1 MIILNHYLGAVL
13 GGIREGRQITQ
24 AQLGESLGCRG
35 SFISNLEHGNNGDI
49 SRDMVEFYSQH
60 LKVPVDEIYNLAM
73 EYQLE
78 YSNRDGMFY
87 ELTRDI
93 IKRRLKAKYHQD
105 RFEPR
110 TRTIFNRRIGH

>member
-1 MIILNHYLGAVL
+1 MIILNHYLGTVL
-13 GGIREGRQITQ
+13 AGIREGRQITQ

-35 SFISNLEHGNNGDI
+35 SFISNLEHGNNGEI

-60 LKVPVDEIYNLAM
+60 LKVSVDEIYNLAM

-78 YSNRDGMFY
+78 YSSHDGMFY

-93 IKRRLKAKYHQD
+93 IKRRLKAQYNQD
-105 RFEPR
+105 RLDPR
-110 TRTIFNRRIGH
+110 TRTIFDRRIRH